1 MDPQAHPLD
10 RFSNTRTKRR
20 GQSEFTGKSL
30 PCVKQA
36 TDQTEWFE
44 GVDRVG
50 LIGAVSVCTNELE
63 DYIGQMMTPC
73 VSP

>member
-1 MDPQAHPLD
+1 MDPQAHSLC

-20 GQSEFTGKSL
+20 SQSEFSGKSL
-30 PCVKQA
+30 PCAKQA
-36 TDQTEWFE
+36 TDQAEWFE